1 MVQFKDLANK
11 KGKERDVREVIFAK
25 EETIK
30 VFEPDKEDIEKIFAL
45 QEKFIDE
52 ENPQRLKLSGE
63 DIINLFSM
71 LTDIE
76 GLDNITDEEVED
88 VINNPSIALLNAQ
101 HVIEGIV
108 TEVYK
113 MVILSV
119 KNQILETDLR
129 VESAKTSNELME
141 RTLDLAKRDGTTKE
155 HAKKVEK
162 AKEKLAKLQ
171 DLRDEEAVEETEEEV
186 VEKDIPQIGKH
197 ANVLA
202 QYRNTFGDSEED

>member
-11 KGKERDVREVIFAK
+11 KGEREVREVIFAK
-25 EETIK
+25 GETIK

-52 ENPQRLKLSGE
+52 QNPQRLKLTGE
-63 DIINLFSM
+63 DIIDLFSM

-76 GLDNITDEEVED
+76 GLEDLTDEEVEE
-88 VINNPSIALLNAQ
+88 VIDNPSIALLNAQ

-129 VESAKTSNELME
+129 LESAKTSKELME
-141 RTLDLAKRDGTTKE
+141 RTLDLAHRDGTTKE
-155 HAKKVEK
+155 YAQKVED
-162 AKEKLAKLQ
+162 AKGKLAKLQ
-171 DLRDEEAVEETEEEV
+171 KLKEETETEEENSDS
-186 VEKDIPQIGKH
+186 EKPQKGTSAIGKH
-197 ANVLA
+197 ANVLS
-202 QYRNTFGDSEED
+202 QYQSAFEK